1 MSCHMDD
8 YPESGSDEE
17 LVDIDSPE
25 GAIGTALNF
34 GLSTDAIAAR
44 RLLEEQGDDEDGG
57 DDIYGAGPPQPP
69 ETQQERLERKIK
81 EPAIKKPSSP
91 IKLPAHVVEKGRKM
105 VQDKIE
111 EDQLL
116 EKQRLANRIDK
127 YYRLFPNLKE
137 GAPKKGKISVNDS
150 LKLLQNEDTRC
161 EKELNNS
168 NAYESI
174 KKADVLASYLI
185 EKIACMFGQ
194 NAGRYTVVAKE
205 SQHVVEQELKEF
217 TIKYGDMFS
226 MGPEW
231 RYIWKKLQ
239 IMMTVIET
247 NNRLQG
253 MNSMGSGETVDPATA
268 ELLNK
273 KYADL

>member
-1 MSCHMDD
+1 MDGPHEYFSD
-8 YPESGSDEE
+8 DDSDEGD
-17 LVDIDSPE
+17 LVDLDNPE
-25 GAIGTALNF
+25 AAIGAALNF

-44 RLLEEQGDDEDGG
+44 RELEQEGDEEFV
-57 DDIYGAGPPQPP
+57 PPPPPP
-69 ETQQERLERKIK
+69 ETQQERLERKIR
-81 EPAIKKPSSP
+81 EPAIKKGSP
-91 IKLPAHVVEKGRKM
+91 VKLPAHVVEKGRKM

-116 EKQRLANRIDK
+116 EKSQLASKIEK
-127 YYRLFPNLKE
+127 FYKFFPQIKE
-137 GAPKKGKISVNDS
+137 GAPKKGKISANDS
-150 LKLLQNEDTRC
+150 LKLLQAEYARC

-168 NAYESI
+168 NTFESV
-174 KKADVLASYLI
+174 KKADILASYLI

-205 SQHVVEQELKEF
+205 SQHLVEQELKEF

-226 MGPEW
+226 MRPEW
-231 RYIWKKLQ
+231 RYVWKKMQ
-239 IMMTVIET
+239 MMMTVIET

-253 MNSMGSGETVDPATA
+253 MSAAGMGEDVDPASA

>member
-1 MSCHMDD
+1 MDD
-8 YPESGSDEE
+8 YESGSDEE

-44 RLLEEQGDDEDGG
+44 RLLEEQGDDDEDGG
-57 DDIYGAGPPQPP
+57 DDIYGPPPPP